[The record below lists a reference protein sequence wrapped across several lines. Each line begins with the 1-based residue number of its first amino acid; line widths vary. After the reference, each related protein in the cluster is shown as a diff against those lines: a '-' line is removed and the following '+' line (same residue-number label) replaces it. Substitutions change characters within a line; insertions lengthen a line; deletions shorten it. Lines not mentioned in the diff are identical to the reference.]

1 MPKITKT
8 VLAQLAP
15 RQGAYVAWDSDLP
28 NFGVRVYPS
37 GQTSYVIGYRTV
49 PGRRGVKKTYVLG
62 TCTLYTPEQARDL
75 ARQYLAQIR
84 HGADPVQAKADRRQA
99 PTVAD
104 LAERYLS
111 EHAEPKKK
119 PSSVRMDRTNLRL
132 HVLPALGSRLVTE
145 VTRADI
151 AHLHHGMRATPGAAN
166 RVLALLSTM
175 FGLAETWEWCPLH
188 SNPTARLQ
196 RYKERKMERFLTA
209 DELGRLG
216 TVLKEAEEAQTEM
229 PSVLACI
236 RLLIFTGARLSEVL
250 GLRWTQID
258 WGRGL
263 ALLPDSKTGEKPLR
277 LPPPALG
284 VLRRLAQVPGHPYCL
299 PGRRHG
305 RPLSNPHRPW
315 YRLCAAAGLE
325 GVRLYDLRHTYAT
338 TAGELGYSLPMI
350 GALLGHSH
358 QATTARYTHL
368 VHDPVTQAA
377 ERVGETLE
385 RALGD

>member
-1 MPKITKT
+1 MPKLTKT
-8 VLAQLAP
+8 VVAALCP
-15 RQGAYVAWDSDLP
+15 RDRAYICWDTELR

-37 GQTSYVIGYRTV
+37 GQASYVIGYRTV

-62 TCTLYTPEQARDL
+62 ACTLYAPEQARDL
-75 ARQYLAQIR
+75 ARQYLLEIR
-84 HGADPVQAKADRRQA
+84 NGADPVQDKADRMKA

-104 LAERYLS
+104 LAERYMI

-145 VTRADI
+145 VTRADM
-151 AHLHHGMRATPGAAN
+151 AHLHHAMRGTPGAAN

-175 FGLAETWEWCPLH
+175 FGLAETWGWCPLH
-188 SNPTARLQ
+188 SNPTARLT
-196 RYKERKMERFLTA
+196 RYRERKMERFLTPE
-209 DELGRLG
+209 ELGRLG
-216 TVLKEAEEAQTEM
+216 AVLREAEEAQTEM

-250 GLRWTQID
+250 GLTWTQID

-284 VLRRLAQVPGHPYCL
+284 VLRRLTPLPGNPYCL
-299 PGRRHG
+299 PGRRLC

-350 GALLGHSH
+350 GALLGHRH

-368 VHDPVTQAA
+368 VRDPVTQAA
-377 ERVGETLE
+377 ERVGEALE
-385 RALGD
+385 AALGG

>member
-1 MPKITKT
+1 MARSASYPPVVRCPLPRITKT
-8 VLAQLAP
+8 VVTALAP
-15 RQGAYVAWDSDLP
+15 RDTAYICWDSDLP

-37 GQTSYVIGYRTV
+37 GQTSDVIGYRTV

-62 TCTLYTPEQARDL
+62 ACSLYTPEQARDL
-75 ARQYLAQIR
+75 A
-84 HGADPVQAKADRRQA
+84 
-99 PTVAD
+99 
-104 LAERYLS
+104 ERYLT

-132 HVLPALGSRLVTE
+132 HVALPALGTRLLTE

-175 FGLAETWEWCPLH
+175 FGLAETWGLRDLH
-188 SNPTARLQ
+188 SNPTARLT
-196 RYKERKMERFLTA
+196 RYRERTMERFLTPE
-209 DELGRLG
+209 ELARLG
-216 TVLKEAEEAQTEM
+216 AVLREAEEAQTETA
-229 PSVLACI
+229 SVLACI
-236 RLLIFTGARLSEVL
+236 RLLIFTGARPSEVL
-250 GLRWTQID
+250 GLMWTQVD
-258 WGRGL
+258 RGRGL
-263 ALLPDSKTGEKPLR
+263 ALLPDSKTWTKPLR

-284 VLRRLAQVPGHPYCL
+284 VLQRLPHVQENPYCL
-299 PGRRHG
+299 PGQRRG
-305 RPLSNPHRPW
+305 KPLSKPHRPW

-358 QATTARYTHL
+358 QATAARRTWCMIRSL
-368 VHDPVTQAA
+368 
-377 ERVGETLE
+377 RRLE
-385 RALGD
+385 P